1 MNIWQYSL
9 KIASLC
15 AVATVSLACV
25 SAIAQGCPGKKAQFL
40 ESSPLSSTGNGSGT
54 TAARPGFDDNETDSS
69 GLLKSDRS
77 ATGEAWKLVAIL
89 LATTGLG
96 STVFLVYKAWASRK
110 LTPTTPVTHPKLEH
124 PELQLTDLPK
134 EALPNM
140 AYADLRVRDW
150 QREVVLTR

>member
-40 ESSPLSSTGNGSGT
+40 ESSPLNSTANSGGT
-54 TAARPGFDDNETDSS
+54 NAVRPEFDQNKTDSDN
-69 GLLKSDRS
+69 LLTSDTS
-77 ATGEAWKLVAIL
+77 ATGDTWKFAAITVA
-89 LATTGLG
+89 ATGIGSIAFLG
-96 STVFLVYKAWASRK
+96 YKAWVAKKSVS
-110 LTPTTPVTHPKLEH
+110 TGIISHPELEH

-140 AYADLRVRDW
+140 AYSDLRLTDW